1 MRNYLCLLSLFTG
14 SLIAYAQK
22 QEEKP
27 FTSAFTV
34 ISSGKTDKPS
44 DWIVV
49 YAEDGLMGYLNSQ
62 GKEIVPPLY
71 ENIHPFG
78 EYKENWARV
87 EILGGLTGFIDS
99 TGKTVVEPKYEYIEK
114 FGTYKADWAL
124 VSVNDKYGFINTKG
138 EEVVAPIYAEIPI
151 LKR

>member
-1 MRNYLCLLSLFTG
+1 MRKYLFLLSLLSG
-14 SLIAYAQK
+14 STATYAQ
-22 QEEKP
+22 EKIQHSEIV
-27 FTSAFTV
+27 FTSF
-34 ISSGKTDKPS
+34 SKTEKPS

-49 YAEDGLMGYLNSQ
+49 YASDGLMGYLNSE
-62 GKEIVPPLY
+62 GKEIVPPIY

-87 EILGGLTGFIDS
+87 ETLDGLTGFIDS
-99 TGKTVVEPKYEYIEK
+99 TGKTVVEPKYESIEK
-114 FGTYKADWAL
+114 FGAYKEDWAL
-124 VSVNDKYGFINTKG
+124 VSVDAHYGFINTKG

>member
-1 MRNYLCLLSLFTG
+1 MRKYLFLLSLFSG
-14 SLIAYAQK
+14 SLMTYAQK
-22 QEEKP
+22 QEENP
-27 FTSAFTV
+27 TPLAFKRLYTT
-34 ISSGKTDKPS
+34 KTENPS
-44 DWIVV
+44 DWIVI
-49 YAEDGLMGYLNSQ
+49 YAEDGLMGYLNSE

-114 FGTYKADWAL
+114 FGVYKADWAL
-124 VSVNDKYGFINTKG
+124 VSVNDRYGFINTKG
-138 EEVVAPIYAEIPI
+138 EEVVPPTYAEIPI